1 MHDMTNNQFKIL
13 LVEDDGIT
21 NFITKKKLK
30 NLGFENV
37 TAVENGLLAIDY
49 LKNEI
54 PNLILLD
61 INMPIMDGFDFL
73 SYKEKNDICPEVPI
87 IVLSSS
93 DRMEDQEITRNFH
106 NVIDY
111 IEKPLN
117 YQKIHDLLL
126 KIVEVA

>member
-1 MHDMTNNQFKIL
+1 MTNNQFKIL
-13 LVEDDGIT
+13 LIEDDTIT
-21 NFITKKKLK
+21 SFIVKNKLK

-49 LKNEI
+49 LKKEH
-54 PNLILLD
+54 PKLIFLD

-73 SYKEKNDICPEVPI
+73 SYTEKNELCTEVPI

-93 DRMEDQEITRNFH
+93 DRMEDQAMVKNYH

-117 YQKIHDLLL
+117 YQKIHNTLL
-126 KIVEVA
+126 KIVEFA